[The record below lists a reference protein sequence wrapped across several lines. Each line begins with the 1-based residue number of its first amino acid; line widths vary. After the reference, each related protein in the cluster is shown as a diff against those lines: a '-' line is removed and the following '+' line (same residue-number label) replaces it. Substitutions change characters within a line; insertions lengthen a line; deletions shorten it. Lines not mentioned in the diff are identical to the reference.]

1 MTRMSSQQPA
11 LSRRDWMRLSVAG
24 TFGLSVS
31 QWLPALAT
39 AAASDPARR
48 RACILLWMLG
58 GPSQI
63 DTFDPKPGHENGG
76 PFRAIDTAV
85 SGLRISEHLPS
96 IAKEMKKI
104 ALIRSMTSGEG
115 NHDRARYF
123 GATGYLPST
132 TA

>member
-48 RACILLWMLG
+48 RACILLWMTG
-58 GPSQI
+58 GPSQL

-76 PFRAIDTAV
+76 PFKAIETSV
-85 SGLRISEHLPS
+85 RGIRIAEHLPHL
-96 IAKEMKKI
+96 AQLMQHMVP
-104 ALIRSMTSGEG
+104 IRSMSTKEG
-115 NHDRARYF
+115 DH
-123 GATGYLPST
+123 
-132 TA
+132 